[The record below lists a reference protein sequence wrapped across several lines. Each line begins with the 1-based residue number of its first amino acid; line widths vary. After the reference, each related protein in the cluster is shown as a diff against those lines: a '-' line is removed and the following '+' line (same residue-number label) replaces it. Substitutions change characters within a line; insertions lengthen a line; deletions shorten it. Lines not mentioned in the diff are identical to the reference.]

1 MKSAL
6 EVFDGGVLLFRV
18 VEGRSDSQRQG
29 ENAMDI
35 FDTLCLRAPANQE
48 LEAPLT
54 NEQRTAMIEAAAHKV
69 AELLDILRIDH
80 RGDPN
85 TYDTPRRVARMYV
98 EELLAGRYAAPPAI
112 TEFDTAE
119 SFDDLIVTGPIELR
133 STCAHHLMP
142 IYGTAIIGVVPAVD
156 GRIIG
161 LSKYDR
167 VVNHFARRFQTQ
179 EELTRQIGNFLV
191 EMTAPRGLAVRVRA
205 VHMCKTHRGVL
216 ATHDS
221 HMISSAYYG
230 DLKEDRALKR
240 EFLQE
245 CRTLERSVHP

>member
-1 MKSAL
+1 
-6 EVFDGGVLLFRV
+6 
-18 VEGRSDSQRQG
+18 
-29 ENAMDI
+29 MDI
-35 FDTLCLRAPANQE
+35 FDTLRLGTPANQE
-48 LEAPLT
+48 LDAPLT
-54 NEQRTAMIEAAAHKV
+54 AEQKAAMIEAAAHKM

-80 RGDPN
+80 RSDPN

-98 EELLAGRYAAPPAI
+98 DELLAGRYSAPPSI
-112 TEFDTAE
+112 TEFDSAE
-119 SFDDLIVTGPIELR
+119 SFDDLIVSGPIELR

-142 IYGTAIIGVVPAVD
+142 IYGAAIIGVVPAVD

-167 VVNHFARRFQTQ
+167 VVDHFARRFQVQ
-179 EELTRQIGNFLV
+179 EELTRQIGNYLV
-191 EMTAPRGLAVRVRA
+191 QATAPRGLAVRLRA

-216 ATHDS
+216 ASHNS

-230 DLKEDRALKR
+230 ELKDDERLKG

-245 CRTLERSVHP
+245 CRTLVRSVHP

>member
-1 MKSAL
+1 
-6 EVFDGGVLLFRV
+6 
-18 VEGRSDSQRQG
+18 
-29 ENAMDI
+29 MDI
-35 FDTLCLRAPANQE
+35 FDTLRLGTPANQE
-48 LEAPLT
+48 LDAPLT
-54 NEQRTAMIEAAAHKV
+54 AEQKAAMIEAAAHKM

-80 RGDPN
+80 RSDPN

-98 EELLAGRYAAPPAI
+98 DELLAGRYSAPPSI
-112 TEFDTAE
+112 TEFDSAE
-119 SFDDLIVTGPIELR
+119 SFDDLIVSGPIELR

-167 VVNHFARRFQTQ
+167 VVDHFARRFQVQ
-179 EELTRQIGNFLV
+179 EELTRQIGNYLM
-191 EMTAPRGLAVRVRA
+191 EATAPRGLAVRLRA

-216 ATHDS
+216 ASHNS

-230 DLKEDRALKR
+230 ELKDDERLKG